1 MGEGPQ
7 VFQIKETVDASMFK
21 MKSSTYSGGRKG
33 KWRQEGFLETE
44 LEKAGRLRKQF
55 GVNSIGMEKM
65 GRC

>member
-44 LEKAGRLRKQF
+44 LEKAGRLRK
-55 GVNSIGMEKM
+55 
-65 GRC
+65 